1 MTDDADNG
9 DAVVTEMPARR
20 SVDTIHAALREAILT
35 GELAQGAILSQIQLA
50 KQFGV
55 SRTPL
60 REALRMLQAE
70 GFIDS
75 SPNRRVRVATI
86 SVAGLE
92 QLYTMRIVLE
102 AVAIRLTVPRM
113 SAEDLEQLQAHLD
126 AMDRFTDVHD
136 IEGYNLPHRDF
147 HRGLTAHAGPQI
159 TGVLSQLADSAARYR
174 RLYATQATSSWGQA
188 AIEHKAILA
197 ACNDRDPAEAAVAL
211 ARHLARTALTV
222 LALLAPEH
230 DPAAI
235 RVALSM
241 VLAGSAGA
249 LADDAGWAVAP
260 TDSAQTA
267 STA

>member
-1 MTDDADNG
+1 MTDDTDN
-9 DAVVTEMPARR
+9 DVVQEMPARR
-20 SVDTIHAALREAILT
+20 SVDTIHAALREAILN
-35 GELAQGAILSQIQLA
+35 GDLSQGAILSQIQLA

-86 SVAGLE
+86 SVPRLE

-102 AVAIRLTVPRM
+102 AVAIRLTTPCM
-113 SAEDLEQLQAHLD
+113 SAGDLERLEAHLD
-126 AMDRFTDVHD
+126 AMDRFTEIHD
-136 IEGYNLPHRDF
+136 IEGYNHPHREF

-159 TGVLSQLADSAARYR
+159 TVVLGQLADNAARYR
-174 RLYATQATSSWGQA
+174 RLYTTQATSSWGQA
-188 AIEHKAILA
+188 AIEHRAILA
-197 ACNDRDPAEAAVAL
+197 ACKRRDPAEAAVAL

-241 VLAGSAGA
+241 VLAGSDGGV
-249 LADDAGWAVAP
+249 ADDLGWATAP
-260 TDSAQTA
+260 TDGMQAAATA
-267 STA
+267 